1 MRFKMDKKWLSAGG
15 MALTAAIIG
24 LAGCETPPAEVSSF
38 NLIFKYGVTA
48 RNELNTFEGTYTK
61 DMVMDPSI
69 TVELSLTE
77 AELDRIYQK
86 MAEIDFFD
94 YPEEFSVPVEEGGL
108 VTMVTPYSS
117 YYFKVEYDSTLKEL
131 RWEDEIMNPNDEA
144 NKLRELISLIRDIIE
159 SKEEYKELP
168 APTSVYL

>member
-1 MRFKMDKKWLSAGG
+1 MRFKMDKKWLLIAGL
-15 MALTAAIIG
+15 ALIVAVIG
-24 LAGCETPPAEVSSF
+24 LAGCATSPAEVSSF
-38 NLIFKYGVTA
+38 NLIFKYGVMA
-48 RNELNTFEGTYTK
+48 KNELNTFDGTYTK

-86 MAEIDFFD
+86 MVEIDFFD

-117 YYFKVEYDSTLKEL
+117 YYIKVEHDSTIKEL
-131 RWEDEIMNPNDEA
+131 RWEDEIKNENKEA
-144 NKLRELISLIRDIIE
+144 DKLRELIQLIRDIIE

-168 APTSVYL
+168 SPTSGYM